1 MENLTQP
8 KRKRGGKRKIYKLGE
23 FKLMGFSMANAAAG
37 GDTVPVL
44 TRTTLF
50 SDDPFFH
57 HCMRA
62 FAEDVDTKLRELD
75 IPVYLSQAS
84 NFAIIVD
91 PDFTATLYIDRS
103 EERRVGKECVSTCRS
118 RWSPYH

>member
-44 TRTTLF
+44 TRTSLF
-50 SDDPFFH
+50 SADPFFH
-57 HCMRA
+57 HCMRE
-62 FAEDVDTKLRELD
+62 FDEDEDTKPRQLA
-75 IPVYLSQAS
+75 IPGYPLKNWEAHSRGQAD
-84 NFAIIVD
+84 V
-91 PDFTATLYIDRS
+91 
-103 EERRVGKECVSTCRS
+103 KTCRS
-118 RWSPYH
+118 RG